1 MTAVI
6 TIVNKSPV
14 SRIFTNSFRGAKTFR
29 SITKMSNCIFCKIIS
44 GDAPA
49 EIFHQDDKMIIFKD
63 IKPASKHHF
72 LAVPKEHIPNVNSLS
87 KNQIPLIN
95 DLIAKSKQVLADK
108 GGNLDDT
115 RLGFHL
121 PPFNSVSHLH
131 LHIISPVSEMS
142 FISSFVFKPNSWW
155 FTSVD
160 QILEKLEKSKL

>member
-1 MTAVI
+1 
-6 TIVNKSPV
+6 
-14 SRIFTNSFRGAKTFR
+14 
-29 SITKMSNCIFCKIIS
+29 
-44 GDAPA
+44 
-49 EIFHQDDKMIIFKD
+49 MIIFKD